1 MSIFGNGG
9 KINDF
14 FASLKEKF
22 LIIKEKVQ
30 DFIQENRT
38 VSLCIGGLS
47 ILIIVSIILLFIAAG
62 SKSGKKNKT
71 KNIQRPVTYSEEIL
85 VPPSPLVSNGY
96 QSSRT
101 TKEKWENDEI
111 EPWFTKPGQKEI
123 DDLSNANDR
132 IINEIT
138 GAAP

>member
-1 MSIFGNGG
+1 MGIFGNSG
-9 KINDF
+9 KTSDF
-14 FASLKEKF
+14 FALIKEKF
-22 LIIKEKVQ
+22 LILKDKVQ
-30 DFIQENRT
+30 NFVRENRT

-47 ILIIVSIILLFIAAG
+47 IIIIISIIILFIAAG
-62 SKSGKKNKT
+62 SAKNKKNKN
-71 KNIQRPVTYSEEIL
+71 KAIQRPVTYSEEIL
-85 VPPSPLVSNGY
+85 VPPSPLVSDGY
-96 QSSRT
+96 QASRT

-132 IINEIT
+132 LINEIT